1 MRRHAIRRP
10 TLCGTLFGTL
20 LGLLWTLPAAAD
32 EAPVQQVEIIG
43 TTVLPG
49 QGTPLDEVAGN
60 VQTMR
65 QAVTATRRA
74 LNLSEALNESAGSI
88 SVNDTAGNPYQ
99 MDVLFRG
106 FAASPALGT
115 PQGLSVFVDGVRV
128 NEAFGDTVNWDLIPA
143 VAIASVTVIPGSNP
157 LFGLNTLGG
166 AINVTTKSGASNPG
180 TRIEGWAG
188 SFGRRSVE
196 FETGHHGERFDLYVA
211 GNVAHE
217 AGWGEFNPSRVRQ
230 LFAKAGVRG
239 GEFGRFELSVTLA
252 DNRLQ
257 GNQTLPLSW
266 LDTPRQS
273 YSWPDF
279 QTNRLAFVNGAWTR
293 RLGSDLTL
301 EGDLYY
307 RELRTYAY
315 NSNVNNNYD
324 PTQPIGPGNE
334 PTGNAV
340 NVIDE
345 YRPGASLQLSSAA
358 PLGARD
364 NRWTLGASADLG
376 RTAFTQTDQEA
387 GASRDTTSHAPPVL
401 ATSLNA
407 SAGSASVYAT
417 DTLGLTA
424 RTFLTVSARYNRA
437 RVQLRDQL
445 GTALDGDH
453 AYARLNPAIGL
464 TFNPHPELTL
474 HASYNEGMRVP
485 TPVELTCA
493 DPNAPCSLPNAFA
506 SDPALAAVISRTF
519 EIGARGGARG
529 GFEWT
534 AALFR
539 TDLSDDIQFISSGGG
554 ASSAGYFQ
562 NVGRTQRQ
570 GLELGFDLRT
580 GAAHLSAHYSL
591 IDARYRTGMTENS
604 PSNSSAQPLSCPNCS
619 DVVVRP
625 GDRIPG
631 IARQLLKLRGEFSVA
646 ADATVGLSLLAAG
659 RQYAR
664 GDENNGDINGPVP
677 GYATLGLDARWSPA
691 PHWELSARVANLL
704 DRRYYTFGT
713 LGQNVFTGPGRTFDA
728 SGASW
733 RNEQYRT
740 VGAPRGIWFGVGYQ
754 FGDG

>member
-1 MRRHAIRRP
+1 MRARA
-10 TLCGTLFGTL
+10 LVGALVGAGFGFGPGPML
-20 LGLLWTLPAAAD
+20 AAPAAAD
-32 EAPVQQVEIIG
+32 ATPVQQVEIIG

-60 VQTMR
+60 VQTLR
-65 QAVTATRRA
+65 QALTSTRRA
-74 LNLSEALNESAGSI
+74 LNLSEALNQSAGSI

-143 VAIASVTVIPGSNP
+143 VAIDSVTVIPGSNP

-166 AINVTTKSGASNPG
+166 AINVTTKSGATNPG
-180 TRIEGWAG
+180 TRVEGWAG
-188 SFGRRSVE
+188 SFGRRSFE
-196 FETGHHGERFDLYVA
+196 FESGHQGPRHDFYVA
-211 GNVAHE
+211 GNVARE
-217 AGWGEFNPSRVRQ
+217 SGWGEFNPSQVRQ
-230 LFAKAGVRG
+230 LFAKAGLHDARDK
-239 GEFGRFELSVTLA
+239 FELSATLA

-279 QTNRLAFVNGAWTR
+279 QTNRLAFVNASWTR
-293 RLGSDLTL
+293 RLDPALAL
-301 EGDLYY
+301 DADLYY
-307 RELRTYAY
+307 RALRTYAF

-324 PTQPIGPGNE
+324 PALAIGPGNQ

-340 NVIDE
+340 NAIDE
-345 YRPGASLQLSSAA
+345 VRPGASLQLSSVA
-358 PLGARD
+358 PLAGRA

-376 RTAFTQTDQEA
+376 RTAFTQSDQEA
-387 GASRDTTSHAPPVL
+387 GSSRDTASTAPLVL
-401 ATSLNA
+401 ATSLDA
-407 SAGSASVYAT
+407 SARSASVYAT
-417 DTLGLTA
+417 DTLGLDA

-437 RVQLRDQL
+437 RVLLRDQL
-445 GTALDGDH
+445 GSALDGDH
-453 AYARLNPAIGL
+453 GYARLNPAIGL
-464 TFNPHPELTL
+464 TFNPHPELTF

-506 SDPALAAVISRTF
+506 SDPALAAVVSRTF

-534 AALFR
+534 TALFR

-562 NVGRTQRQ
+562 NVGRTERQ
-570 GLELGFDLRT
+570 GFELGLATR
-580 GAAHLSAHYSL
+580 AAGVRLSAHYSY
-591 IDARYRTGMTENS
+591 IDARFRTGLIENS
-604 PSNSSAQPLSCPNCS
+604 PSNSSAQPLSCPSCS
-619 DVVVRP
+619 DILVRP
-625 GDRIPG
+625 GDRMPG
-631 IARQLLKLRGEFSVA
+631 IARQLLKLRAEFEVA
-646 ADATVGLSLLAAG
+646 ADATLGVNLQAAAP
-659 RQYAR
+659 QTAR
-664 GDENNGDINGPVP
+664 GDENNRDVNGPVP
-677 GYATLGLDARWSPA
+677 GYATVDLDAHWSPA
-691 PHWELSARVANLL
+691 PRWELSARVANLL

-733 RNEQYRT
+733 RHEQYRS
-740 VGAPRGIWFGVGYQ
+740 VGAPRGIWLGVGYR
-754 FGDG
+754 FSDG